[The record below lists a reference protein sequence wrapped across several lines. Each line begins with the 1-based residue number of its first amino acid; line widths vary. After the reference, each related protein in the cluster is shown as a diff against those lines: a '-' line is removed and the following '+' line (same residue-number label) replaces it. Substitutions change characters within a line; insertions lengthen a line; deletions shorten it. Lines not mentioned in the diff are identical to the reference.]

1 MDDMAKNF
9 NDPQYEINENEVNE
23 FIPLLKKTMKSRR
36 NLVMNC

>member
-23 FIPLLKKTMKSRR
+23 FIPLCTSEAFKIEL
-36 NLVMNC
+36 